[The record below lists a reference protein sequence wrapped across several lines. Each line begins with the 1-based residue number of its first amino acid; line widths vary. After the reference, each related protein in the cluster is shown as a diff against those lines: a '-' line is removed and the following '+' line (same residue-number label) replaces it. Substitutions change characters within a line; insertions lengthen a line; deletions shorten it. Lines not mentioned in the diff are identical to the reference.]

1 MTQMERKQKTYVVKY
16 NIENTVSYLEM
27 ECRENSPVE
36 HSVWLIYN
44 VYNSRVLLDLLV
56 FPDPLV
62 QLVVDMTHLEA
73 MMSTEL
79 TRPLSGP
86 RIMRWMPPS
95 SP

>member
-1 MTQMERKQKTYVVKY
+1 MLIVRQHKKINIY
-16 NIENTVSYLEM
+16 NIENTIPYLQI
-27 ECRENSPVE
+27 ECREK
-36 HSVWLIYN
+36 HKYDMGLIN
-44 VYNSRVLLDLLV
+44 GVFDRRVLLELPV

-62 QLVVDMTHLEA
+62 QLVVDMTHLVA

-79 TRPLSGP
+79 TRALSGP

>member
-1 MTQMERKQKTYVVKY
+1 M
-16 NIENTVSYLEM
+16 
-27 ECRENSPVE
+27 
-36 HSVWLIYN
+36 WLIN
-44 VYNSRVLLDLLV
+44 GVFDRRVLLDLLV
-56 FPDPLV
+56 FPDPLAK
-62 QLVVDMTHLEA
+62 LVVDMTHLVA

>member
-1 MTQMERKQKTYVVKY
+1 MARKQKIYIVKY
-16 NIENTVSYLEM
+16 IIDYTVSYLEM
-27 ECRENSPVE
+27 KCREVV
-36 HSVWLIYN
+36 HDVWLIYN
-44 VYNSRVLLDLLV
+44 VFNSRVLLDLLV

-62 QLVVDMTHLEA
+62 QLVVDMTHLED

-79 TRPLSGP
+79 TRPLSGL

>member
-1 MTQMERKQKTYVVKY
+1 M
-16 NIENTVSYLEM
+16 
-27 ECRENSPVE
+27 
-36 HSVWLIYN
+36 WLIN
-44 VYNSRVLLDLLV
+44 GVFDRRVLLELLV
-56 FPDPLV
+56 FLDPLAK
-62 QLVVDMTHLEA
+62 LVVDMTHLVA

>member
-1 MTQMERKQKTYVVKY
+1 M
-16 NIENTVSYLEM
+16 
-27 ECRENSPVE
+27 
-36 HSVWLIYN
+36 WLIN
-44 VYNSRVLLDLLV
+44 GVFDRRVLLELLV
-56 FPDPLV
+56 FPDPLAK
-62 QLVVDMTHLEA
+62 LVVDMTHLVA

>member
-1 MTQMERKQKTYVVKY
+1 M
-16 NIENTVSYLEM
+16 
-27 ECRENSPVE
+27 
-36 HSVWLIYN
+36 WLIN
-44 VYNSRVLLDLLV
+44 VVFDRRVLLELLV

-62 QLVVDMTHLEA
+62 HLVVDMTHLEA

-79 TRPLSGP
+79 TRALSGP